1 MNVQEAVD
9 APRFHHQWL
18 PDFIRIEKQGFP
30 QDVITALEARGH
42 TVKAD
47 GNMGDVHAIWIDPN
61 HQRALRRL
69 RSACRWPHAGLLSF

>member
-18 PDFIRIEKQGFP
+18 PDFIRIEKQGFS
-30 QDVITALEARGH
+30 QDVVTALESRGH

-47 GNMGDVHAIWIDPN
+47 ANMGDVHAIWIDPQTN
-61 HQRALRRL
+61 VRYGASDPRADGRTL
-69 RSACRWPHAGLLSF
+69 GY